1 MTAPWD
7 LLYKG
12 CRAATM
18 VGSTSYGL
26 IDDTAIAVADGKIVY
41 IGPQGSLPSENAA
54 IVRDLGGA
62 CVTPG
67 LIDCHTHLVF
77 GGDRAD
83 EFELRLT
90 GTTYQEIQR
99 AGGGIRSTVRKT
111 RAASEDELLSAA
123 LWRAKRL
130 MAEGVTTIE
139 IKSGYGLDLDSEA
152 RMLRV
157 ARRLGREL
165 PVTVKTTA
173 LCAHT
178 VPPEFAGR
186 ADDYVAEIVDRM
198 LPALA
203 REGLVDAVDGFCDS
217 IGFTHAQ
224 TARVFDTARALGLP
238 VKLHADQVSAFGGAE
253 VAARYGALS
262 AEHLEYA
269 SEDGISAMAKAGTI
283 AVILPGAYYYLRETT
298 KPPIDLFR
306 KHGANGDEHG
316 LHVLLHDA
324 RRDARRCHTSR
335 GNGTRHGCHP
345 RHIGGRKSGRSCC
358 VAHSKPWRTQLL
370 GRCTTADSYR
380 TERAG
385 TRIELTAFQISC
397 VRQHPETG
405 RRLEASAICTRR
417 SGYAAARPAASGGRT
432 TAYPLDVFG
441 PVA

>member
-7 LLYKG
+7 LLYTN

-18 VGSTSYGL
+18 VPAAPYGM
-26 IDDTAIAVADGKIVY
+26 IDDAAIAVADGKIVY
-41 IGPQGSLPSENAA
+41 IGPRGGLPIGRAA
-54 IVRDLGGA
+54 ISRDLGGA

-111 RAASEDELLSAA
+111 RAADEDALFAAA
-123 LWRAKRL
+123 LWRVQRL

-165 PVTVKTTA
+165 PVTIKTTA

-178 VPPEFAGR
+178 VPPEFAGK
-186 ADDYVAEIVDRM
+186 ADDYIAEIAERM

-224 TARVFDTARALGLP
+224 TARVFDAARALGLP

-269 SEDGISAMAKAGTI
+269 SEAGIAAMAEAGTV

-306 KHGANGDEHG
+306 KHGVAMAVSTDFNPGSSP
-316 LHVLLHDA
+316 LASLLTA
-324 RRDARRCHTSR
+324 MNMACTFFMMTPEETLA
-335 GNGTRHGCHP
+335 GVTRHAAAALGM
-345 RHIGGRKSGRSCC
+345 
-358 VAHSKPWRTQLL
+358 ARTHGTLETGKAADL
-370 GRCTTADSYR
+370 VVWPTANPGELSYWIAAM
-380 TERAG
+380 TPTLVVQNGKERA
-385 TRIELTAFQISC
+385 
-397 VRQHPETG
+397 P
-405 RRLEASAICTRR
+405 
-417 SGYAAARPAASGGRT
+417 
-432 TAYPLDVFG
+432 D
-441 PVA
+441 

>member
-1 MTAPWD
+1 
-7 LLYKG
+7 
-12 CRAATM
+12 M

-41 IGPQGSLPSENAA
+41 IGPQGGLPSENAA

-306 KHGANGDEHG
+306 KHGVRIAVATDFNPGSSP
-316 LHVLLHDA
+316 LASLLTA
-324 RRDARRCHTSR
+324 MNMACTFFFMTPVETLA
-335 GNGTRHGCHP
+335 GVTRHAATALGMGATHGTLEVGKAADLVVWP
-345 RHIGGRKSGRSCC
+345 TANPGELSYWVGALRPTLVVQNGR
-358 VAHSKPWRTQLL
+358 
-370 GRCTTADSYR
+370 
-380 TERAG
+380 ERV
-385 TRIELTAFQISC
+385 LS
-397 VRQHPETG
+397 
-405 RRLEASAICTRR
+405 
-417 SGYAAARPAASGGRT
+417 
-432 TAYPLDVFG
+432 
-441 PVA
+441 

>member
-1 MTAPWD
+1 MTAQWD
-7 LLYKG
+7 LLYTN

-18 VGSTSYGL
+18 APGVPYGL
-26 IDDTAIAVADGKIVY
+26 IDDAAIAVADGKFAY
-41 IGPQGSLPSENAA
+41 IGHRAALPAGIAA
-54 IVRDLGGA
+54 LARDLGGA

-99 AGGGIRSTVRKT
+99 AGGGIRATVRKT
-111 RAASEDELLSAA
+111 RAADEDALFAAA
-123 LWRAKRL
+123 LWRVRRL
-130 MAEGVTTIE
+130 MTEGVTTIE

-165 PVTVKTTA
+165 PVTIKTTA

-178 VPPEFAGR
+178 VPPEFAGK
-186 ADDYVAEIVDRM
+186 ADDYVAEIADRM

-224 TARVFDTARALGLP
+224 TARVFDAARALGLP

-253 VAARYGALS
+253 IAARYGALS

-269 SEDGISAMAKAGTI
+269 SETGIAAMAEAGTV

-306 KHGANGDEHG
+306 KHGVAMAVSTDFNPGSSP
-316 LHVLLHDA
+316 LASLLIA
-324 RRDARRCHTSR
+324 MNMACTFFMMTPEETLA
-335 GNGTRHGCHP
+335 GVTRHAAAALGM
-345 RHIGGRKSGRSCC
+345 
-358 VAHSKPWRTQLL
+358 ARTHGTLETGKAADL
-370 GRCTTADSYR
+370 VVWPTANPGELSYWVGALTPAR
-380 TERAG
+380 IVQNGKERA
-385 TRIELTAFQISC
+385 
-397 VRQHPETG
+397 P
-405 RRLEASAICTRR
+405 
-417 SGYAAARPAASGGRT
+417 
-432 TAYPLDVFG
+432 D
-441 PVA
+441 

>member
-1 MTAPWD
+1 MIAQWD
-7 LLYKG
+7 LLYMN

-18 VGSTSYGL
+18 ADNSPYGL
-26 IDDTAIAVADGKIVY
+26 IDDAAIAIADGKIAYV
-41 IGPQGSLPSENAA
+41 GPRANLPPGKATVA
-54 IVRDLGGA
+54 RDLGGA

-77 GGDRAD
+77 DGDRAD

-90 GTTYQEIQR
+90 GTTYQDIQR

-111 RAASEDELLSAA
+111 RAASEDTLFAAA
-123 LWRAKRL
+123 LWRARRL

-186 ADDYVAEIVDRM
+186 SDDYIAEIVDRM

-203 REGLVDAVDGFCDS
+203 REDLVDAVDGFCDS

-224 TARVFDTARALGLP
+224 TARVFDAAQALGLP

-269 SEDGISAMAKAGTI
+269 SEDGIAAMAAAGTI

-306 KHGANGDEHG
+306 KHGVRMAVATDFNPGSSPLASLPTAMNMACTFFCMTPEESLAG
-316 LHVLLHDA
+316 V
-324 RRDARRCHTSR
+324 
-335 GNGTRHGCHP
+335 TRHAATALG
-345 RHIGGRKSGRSCC
+345 IGATHGTLEVGKVGDV
-358 VAHSKPWRTQLL
+358 VAWP
-370 GRCTTADSYR
+370 TANPGALSYWIGALSPMFIVHNG
-380 TERAG
+380 TERAI
-385 TRIELTAFQISC
+385 R
-397 VRQHPETG
+397 
-405 RRLEASAICTRR
+405 
-417 SGYAAARPAASGGRT
+417 
-432 TAYPLDVFG
+432 
-441 PVA
+441 

>member
-7 LLYKG
+7 LLYTG

-18 VGSTSYGL
+18 AGSTPYGL
-26 IDDTAIAVADGKIVY
+26 IDDAAIAVTGGKIEYV
-41 IGPQGSLPSENAA
+41 GPRAGLRSEDAE

-99 AGGGIRSTVRKT
+99 TGGGIRSTVRKT
-111 RAASEDELLSAA
+111 RGASEDELFASA

-130 MAEGVTTIE
+130 MDEGVTTIE

-178 VPPEFAGR
+178 VPPEFAGK
-186 ADDYVAEIVDRM
+186 ADDYIAEIAERI
-198 LPALA
+198 LPELA

-217 IGFTHAQ
+217 IGFTHGQ
-224 TARVFDTARALGLP
+224 TARVFDAARTLGLP

-269 SEDGISAMAKAGTI
+269 SEKGISAMSEAGTI

-306 KHGANGDEHG
+306 KHGVRMAVATDFNPGSSPLASLPTAMNMACTFFFMTPAETLAG
-316 LHVLLHDA
+316 V
-324 RRDARRCHTSR
+324 
-335 GNGTRHGCHP
+335 TRN
-345 RHIGGRKSGRSCC
+345 
-358 VAHSKPWRTQLL
+358 
-370 GRCTTADSYR
+370 
-380 TERAG
+380 
-385 TRIELTAFQISC
+385 
-397 VRQHPETG
+397 
-405 RRLEASAICTRR
+405 
-417 SGYAAARPAASGGRT
+417 AAAALGMGATHGTLEVGKAADLAVWPTENPGELSYWVGALRPTRVVRNGRERT
-432 TAYPLDVFG
+432 PS
-441 PVA
+441 

>member
-1 MTAPWD
+1 MTAQWD
-7 LLYKG
+7 LLYTN

-18 VGSTSYGL
+18 APAAPYGM
-26 IDDTAIAVADGKIVY
+26 IDDAAIAVAGGKIVY
-41 IGPQGSLPSENAA
+41 VGPHGGVPNGRAA
-54 IVRDLGGA
+54 ISRDLGGA

-111 RAASEDELLSAA
+111 RAADEDALFAAA
-123 LWRAKRL
+123 LWRVQRL

-165 PVTVKTTA
+165 PVTITTTA

-178 VPPEFAGR
+178 VPPEFAGN
-186 ADDYVAEIVDRM
+186 ADGYIAEIVDRM

-224 TARVFDTARALGLP
+224 TARIFDSARALGLP

-269 SEDGISAMAKAGTI
+269 SEAGIAAMAQAGTV

-306 KHGANGDEHG
+306 KHGVAMAVSTDFNPGSSP
-316 LHVLLHDA
+316 LASLLTA
-324 RRDARRCHTSR
+324 MNMACTFFMMTPEETLA
-335 GNGTRHGCHP
+335 GVTRHAAKALGMAQTHGTLE
-345 RHIGGRKSGRSCC
+345 IGKAADL
-358 VAHSKPWRTQLL
+358 VVWP
-370 GRCTTADSYR
+370 TANPGELSYWIAAMAP
-380 TERAG
+380 TLVVQNGKEREQ
-385 TRIELTAFQISC
+385 R
-397 VRQHPETG
+397 
-405 RRLEASAICTRR
+405 
-417 SGYAAARPAASGGRT
+417 
-432 TAYPLDVFG
+432 
-441 PVA
+441 